1 MTISVQPLSAPLG
14 AEVSGIDLSQALDDS
29 TFDEILDAWH
39 AHELLLFRG
48 QDISEDQQIDFACRF
63 GKVAQWSHFDDA
75 VEAGSE
81 SHHPLVMLVT
91 NIKKDGEYIGSLP
104 DGEIDFHSDGI
115 YTETPQTA
123 TMLYA
128 VEIPKHGGDTLFAN
142 MYMAYET
149 LPDDCKERLEGKT
162 ALHSFTYNTQTIREA
177 ERKKSEGETTVG
189 CFSHPVFRTHPVT
202 GRKALYVNRLMT
214 QEIEGLGPGEGR
226 RLLDFLFDHSERP
239 EFIYTHHWRPRDL
252 LIWDNRCLN
261 HGRGDFDPLERR
273 LMRRLTIAGE
283 RPF

>member
-1 MTISVQPLSAPLG
+1 MPITVTPLSPALG
-14 AEVSGIDLSQALDDS
+14 AEIGNADIATGIGEEDFRD
-29 TFDEILDAWH
+29 ILHAWH
-39 AHELLLFRG
+39 RYALVVLPG
-48 QDISEDQQIDFACRF
+48 QSITEEQQMAFGARF
-63 GKVAQWSHFDDA
+63 GALAPWSQFADHHQD
-75 VEAGSE
+75 E
-81 SHHPLVMLVT
+81 SKNPYIMLVS
-91 NIKKDGEYIGSLP
+91 NLKENGEYIGSLP

-149 LPDDCKERLEGKT
+149 LPDDFKERLEGKT
-162 ALHSFTYNTQTIREA
+162 ALHSFTYNSQTIREA